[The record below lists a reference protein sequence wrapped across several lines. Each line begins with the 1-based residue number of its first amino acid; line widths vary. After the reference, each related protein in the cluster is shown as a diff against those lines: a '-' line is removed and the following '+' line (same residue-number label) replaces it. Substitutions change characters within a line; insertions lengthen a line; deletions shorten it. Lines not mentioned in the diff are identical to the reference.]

1 LLKEFGCDCSL
12 PKTFAFWLDE
22 FAKGSAAQVAIASAR
37 KGRVNSTLTH
47 RALSQLIKRC
57 SAGLFRLGLRENDA
71 IAIWLP
77 NTPEWLITHF
87 AAARLGIRTVPI
99 NTWSRASE
107 LAHFLTLETCRAV
120 IFAPAYRG
128 IDFEGILAEATS
140 ILVPNGGIAPDYS
153 IAVGDGANSGMAS
166 HILWSDLLD
175 GDADIRESQKDGLHA
190 VIGFPTSGTTSAPKL
205 AQHSEANL
213 LVHAH
218 AVAQAAGISDADVVL
233 CVLPPCGAY
242 GHGLILAAMAGGAK
256 AILCEEFDLDAVV
269 DLIKAER
276 VTVMAITEPLVRR
289 LLDHPKVSRETF
301 ASIRIV
307 FSAGGSLEPVVRRA
321 EEAFGFRITNVY
333 GSSEMLALS
342 AFWDPEADI
351 TTRAAAGGRL
361 THSDMRV
368 RACDKNQRELPP
380 GELGELQFHGPI
392 ITVGYT
398 GQPPVS
404 CGAFGTD
411 GWFRSQDLGV
421 VDDVDGKSFRYI
433 SRMNDVLRLKG
444 FLVNPGE
451 IETMLQSHPLVS
463 AAQAVGVGG
472 DDGEDIAVAFVV
484 AESGA
489 YVEPDMLAAYCRSRM
504 AAYKVPAHIR
514 VLDAF
519 PLTRSANG
527 DKVVKHQLRTFA
539 KDMLSND

>member
-1 LLKEFGCDCSL
+1 M
-12 PKTFAFWLDE
+12 
-22 FAKGSAAQVAIASAR
+22 VASAR
-37 KGRVNSTLTH
+37 QGRVTSTLSY
-47 RALSQLIKRC
+47 RAFSDLINRF
-57 SAGLFRLGLRENDA
+57 SAGLFRLGLRKNDV

-107 LAHFLTLETCRAV
+107 VSHFLSIEACKAV
-120 IFAPAYRG
+120 VFAPAYRG
-128 IDFEGILAEATS
+128 IDFDDILAEATS
-140 ILVPNGGIAPDYS
+140 ILVPNGGVAPEHS
-153 IAVGDGANSGMAS
+153 IAVGDGAGSGLNS

-175 GDADIRESQKDGLHA
+175 GDAEIPESQNDGLQA

-205 AQHSEANL
+205 AQHSETNL
-213 LVHAH
+213 LMHAQ
-218 AVAQAAGISDADVVL
+218 AVVQAAGFSDSDVVL
-233 CVLPPCGAY
+233 CALPPCGAY
-242 GHGLILAAMAGGAK
+242 GHGLILAAMEGGAK

-269 DLIKAER
+269 ELIKTEG
-276 VTVMAITEPLVRR
+276 VTVMALTEPLVRR

-301 ASIRIV
+301 VSTRIV

-321 EEAFGFRITNVY
+321 EEEFGFRITNVY

-342 AFWDPEADI
+342 AFWSPDADI

-368 RACDKNQRELPP
+368 RACDKNQRELPLGEI
-380 GELGELQFHGPI
+380 GELHFHGPI
-392 ITVGYT
+392 MTLGYA
-398 GQPPVS
+398 GQPSVPG
-404 CGAFGTD
+404 GAFGTD
-411 GWFRSQDLGV
+411 GWYRSQDMGF
-421 VDDVDGKSFRYI
+421 VDDVDGKCFRYI

-451 IETMLQSHPLVS
+451 IETMLQSHPLVC

-489 YVEPDMLAAYCRSRM
+489 NVEPDMLAAYCRSRM

-527 DKVVKHQLRTFA
+527 DKIVKHQLRTFA
-539 KDMLSND
+539 KDILSNG